1 MFCSS
6 CPMCGPLCFSAIDK
20 ESKTHQYMLFS
31 MTTISPMLT
40 LEVCSLFYFVSVGT
54 LSSGEGA
61 SQLMPGTDQAKIK
74 HCINQAVLHHTDTH
88 FSVVHLSL
96 LHAFL
101 FDIHLVN
108 GTHSGITLLS
118 ADLSIMWWDSIF
130 FDLMRQKKTSSAL
143 RILLKLAGDLLLRHG

>member
-1 MFCSS
+1 MQLKVEKAMIQQTQFSIILHYLMFCSS

-54 LSSGEGA
+54 RSSGEGA

-88 FSVVHLSL
+88 CLLCGTSQSV
-96 LHAFL
+96 AC
-101 FDIHLVN
+101 
-108 GTHSGITLLS
+108 
-118 ADLSIMWWDSIF
+118 IF
-130 FDLMRQKKTSSAL
+130 IGHTSC
-143 RILLKLAGDLLLRHG
+143 